1 MELGERLQVLVET
14 ADGGSI
20 AGAGLEARILS
31 PLGGLIDEVDP
42 TTILPAT
49 RSTNL
54 AAGPGMVSTVTY
66 EVDPHHR
73 FYDDAEHSRYAH
85 NIALAGSAGNY
96 LVAVYAQK
104 LSGSSVSSLPV
115 TIKAQTN
122 PHETYEGDDYTLPEY
137 VGDFPSYPAPSGP
150 QPEPYDPDAA
160 AESSAP
166 SSAGRS
172 AGEWALIGGLGGA
185 ALLSGLL
192 GLVLVRRR
200 S

>member
-1 MELGERLQVLVET
+1 M
-14 ADGGSI
+14 
-20 AGAGLEARILS
+20 
-31 PLGGLIDEVDP
+31 
-42 TTILPAT
+42 
-49 RSTNL
+49 
-54 AAGPGMVSTVTY
+54 
-66 EVDPHHR
+66 
-73 FYDDAEHSRYAH
+73 
-85 NIALAGSAGNY
+85 
-96 LVAVYAQK
+96 AVYAQK

-122 PHETYEGDDYTLPEY
+122 PHETYAGDDYTLPKY
-137 VGDFPSYPAPSGP
+137 VGDFPPYPAPSGP

-160 AESSAP
+160 EKSAP